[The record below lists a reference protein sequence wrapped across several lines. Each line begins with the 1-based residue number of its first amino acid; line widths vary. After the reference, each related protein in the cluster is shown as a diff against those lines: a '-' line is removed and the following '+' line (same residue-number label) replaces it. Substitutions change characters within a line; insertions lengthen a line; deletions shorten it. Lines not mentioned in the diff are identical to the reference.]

1 MERLTCPKE
10 NGLFCVLASFQGVTE
25 IKDEKEKLSSLTSQF
40 EAIANDVLLGGC
52 FEINGVRRIYPL
64 EIEFYYHE
72 EGKGGLKDPVLALYK
87 VSRLE

>member
-1 MERLTCPKE
+1 MIE
-10 NGLFCVLASFQGVTE
+10 NNLCSVLASFHGVTE

-40 EAIANDVLLGGC
+40 EAIAKCVLLGGY
-52 FEINGVRRIYPL
+52 FEINGLRRIYPL

-72 EGKGGLKDPVLALYK
+72 EDECGLKYPLLALYK

>member
-1 MERLTCPKE
+1 M
-10 NGLFCVLASFQGVTE
+10 
-25 IKDEKEKLSSLTSQF
+25 QF
-40 EAIANDVLLGGC
+40 EAIAKDVFLGGC
-52 FEINGVRRIYPL
+52 FEINSVRRIYPL

>member
-1 MERLTCPKE
+1 MENNLCSI
-10 NGLFCVLASFQGVTE
+10 LASFKGVTE

-52 FEINGVRRIYPL
+52 FEINSVRRIYPL

-72 EGKGGLKDPVLALYK
+72 EGEGGLKDPVM
-87 VSRLE
+87 